1 MECFL
6 NMELYRN
13 YSKIS
18 QDSIMISKLTQGY
31 RGSKYS
37 SLVVSFITTVAFLI
51 IVSGIVLILSC
62 IVAVLL
68 PFMGGGLTVALIGFL
83 FLWFLIHNVLQ
94 L

>member
-1 MECFL
+1 
-6 NMELYRN
+6 
-13 YSKIS
+13 
-18 QDSIMISKLTQGY
+18 MISKLTQGY

>member
-1 MECFL
+1 
-6 NMELYRN
+6 
-13 YSKIS
+13 
-18 QDSIMISKLTQGY
+18 MISKLTQGY

-37 SLVVSFITTVAFLI
+37 PLVVSFITTVAFLV
-51 IVSGIVLILSC
+51 IVSGIVLILSV
-62 IVAVLL
+62 IVAVLV

>member
-1 MECFL
+1 
-6 NMELYRN
+6 
-13 YSKIS
+13 
-18 QDSIMISKLTQGY
+18 MISKLTQGY

-37 SLVVSFITTVAFLI
+37 PLVVSFITTVAFLI

-62 IVAVLL
+62 IVAVLI
-68 PFMGGGLTVALIGFL
+68 PFMGGGLTVAFIGFL